1 MRRVASTILLGV
13 IAACPAASD
22 QDRFLDEAA
31 PVLERRCLAPA
42 CHGVAPGAIDDGEV
56 IDRRFFFVDVDG
68 QGRIRDAAAAYANV
82 RARINTVEGAAWS
95 TLLRKPLA
103 LAEGGVAHAGGH
115 ALGRDSTD
123 WLALRAWIERET
135 DGGEGTPR
143 AELTPLEAQFADTV
157 LPVLRDR
164 GCMLARCH
172 GTAQFAGL
180 PLVPPMDGAGGAWSV
195 AEIRAN
201 HHSARANLAL
211 VGDPARSR
219 LLRKALPLDAGGI
232 SHRGGNDG
240 FFPAVG
246 GRAPLDDP
254 GAQAILAW
262 AAAERAALGAPAP
275 VAGVVFVR
283 GPIAPRTPLDLDAY
297 HPGSDVW
304 FYPGLTPGATPVNLT
319 AAAHPEGPVEIRDPA
334 VSHDGR
340 RVAFAMRR
348 GAAACFG
355 LWEIGVDGAGL
366 RQRTAPACTAGAR
379 ADDRWPTWGPGDHL
393 YFASTRAGH
402 RDETGRRAD
411 LELYRLDDAD
421 APVRLTFTP
430 TPELTPSFLATGEFR
445 GSLAFTTVR
454 QRATGP
460 RGAVFRFPPDHDRRA
475 HLQPEYH
482 PHHGQTAPAPLVLG
496 MRELPDGRDVATLLG
511 FDDRWQGGRLALLER
526 QFGPD
531 AATEAVTVNGFRHA
545 WTMLTPD
552 AGAAGVATDG
562 LWRDPAPLP
571 DGGLVV
577 AHAPG
582 PIDLDD
588 VGAAP
593 DTALTVAAIVDGRA
607 GPRLGAPTVLFDSPG
622 LADDQPAI
630 VVARPDEDDPH
641 GDVWD
646 DGATGLLRHS
656 GTAVNEAINRSLSP
670 VIARPMRTDFAAVRL
685 LAWPSWDAAPAV
697 DPAQIANGD
706 PASTWWSNGVHLPR
720 TPLDQH
726 ALAADGS
733 LLAAVPARTP
743 IQVQVL
749 DADGLAIGAQSQ
761 LWINVQGGEKFPQ
774 GTQPEHYPRLCA
786 GCHGSLDGDPGHA
799 LGPIDPDAITMA
811 SVTQAAYRRGDPRRP
826 LPAVRLGEGGAKD
839 FDFGRDLAPSL
850 ARSCAVVGCHAGAA
864 PVGGLDLT
872 PTPTAYYD
880 AAYEALQ
887 AWGAGSTGGKR
898 YVDERGA
905 SARGSFLMEKL
916 LGKELAAPRALDFRC
931 PPVGAP
937 VPPLDPD
944 VIAAFAQWI
953 DGGAVYRAPRVAVP

>member
-1 MRRVASTILLGV
+1 MHRLVWTSLLGAL
-13 IAACPAASD
+13 AACPAASGP
-22 QDRFLDEAA
+22 DRFLDEAA

-42 CHGVAPGAIDDGEV
+42 CHGVAPGAIDAGEV
-56 IDRRFFFVDVDG
+56 VDRRYFFVDVDG
-68 QGRIRDAAAAYANV
+68 QGRVRDPEAAYANV
-82 RARINTVEGAAWS
+82 VARINTVEGAAWS

-115 ALGRDSTD
+115 PLGRASAD
-123 WLALRAWIERET
+123 WLTLRAWVERESA
-135 DGGEGTPR
+135 GGEGEPR
-143 AELTPLEAQFADTV
+143 AALTPLQTQFADTV

-172 GTAQFAGL
+172 GTSQFGGL
-180 PLVPPMDGAGGAWSV
+180 PLVPPMDGAGGAFSV

-211 VGDPARSR
+211 VGDAARSR

-232 SHRGGNDG
+232 PHRGGNDG

-246 GRAPLDDP
+246 GRAPIDDP

-262 AAAERAALGAPAP
+262 AGAERAALGAPAD
-275 VAGVVFVR
+275 VQGVVFVR
-283 GPIAPRTPLDLDAY
+283 GPIAPRAPLDLDAY
-297 HPGSDVW
+297 RPGSDVW
-304 FYPGLTPGATPVNLT
+304 LYPGLTPGATPVNLT
-319 AAAHPEGPVEIRDPA
+319 AAVHAGPVEIRDPA

-348 GAAACFG
+348 SVDDCFA
-355 LWEIGVDGAGL
+355 LWEIGLDGAGA
-366 RQRTAPACTAGAR
+366 RQRTTPPCVATHR
-379 ADDRWPTWGPGDHL
+379 SHDRWPAWGPGDQL

-411 LELYRLDDAD
+411 VELYRLDHAEQ
-421 APVRLTFTP
+421 PVRLTFTP

-454 QRATGP
+454 QLASGP
-460 RGAVFRFPPDHDRRA
+460 RGAVFRFPPDHDRGA

-496 MRELPDGRDVATLLG
+496 LRELPDGRDVAMLLG
-511 FDDRWQGGRLALLER
+511 FDDRWQGGRLAVVER

-531 AATEAVTVNGFRHA
+531 AATEAVTIDGFRHA
-545 WTMLTPD
+545 WTVVTPE
-552 AGAAGVATDG
+552 AGAAGAPLDG

-588 VGAAP
+588 PTAAP
-593 DTALTVAAIVDGRA
+593 DTALTLTAIIDARG

-641 GDVWD
+641 PDAWD
-646 DGATGLLRHS
+646 DAATGLLRHS
-656 GTAVNEAINRSLSP
+656 GVAANEAINRALSP
-670 VIARPMRTDFAAVRL
+670 VIARPMRADAAAVRL
-685 LAWPSWDAAPAV
+685 LAWPTWDDVPAV
-697 DPAQIANGD
+697 DPALIANGD

-733 LLAAVPARTP
+733 IVAAVPARTP
-743 IQVQVL
+743 LQLQVL
-749 DADGLAIGAQSQ
+749 DADGLAIGAPSR

-786 GCHGSLDGDPGHA
+786 GCHGALDGDPGHA
-799 LGPIDPDAITMA
+799 LGPIEPDAITMA

-826 LPAVRLGEGGAKD
+826 LPPVRLGEGGAKD

-850 ARSCAVVGCHAGAA
+850 ARSCAVEGCHAGAA

-887 AWGAGSTGGKR
+887 AWGPGSTGGKR

-905 SARGSFLMEKL
+905 SARGSYLIEKL

-931 PPVGAP
+931 PLPARRCRRSTP
-937 VPPLDPD
+937 T
-944 VIAAFAQWI
+944 
-953 DGGAVYRAPRVAVP
+953 

>member
-1 MRRVASTILLGV
+1 MLGV

-22 QDRFLDEAA
+22 QQRFVDEAG

-42 CHGVAPGAIDDGEV
+42 CHGVAPGAIDGGEV
-56 IDRRFFFVDVDG
+56 IDRRFFFVDVDA
-68 QGRIRDAAAAYANV
+68 QGRIRDADAAYANV
-82 RARINTVEGAAWS
+82 VARINTVEGAAWS

-115 ALGRDSTD
+115 PLERASAD
-123 WLALRAWIERET
+123 WQTLRAWVEREAA
-135 DGGEGTPR
+135 GGEGEPR
-143 AELTPLEAQFADTV
+143 TALTPLETQFADTV

-172 GTAQFAGL
+172 GTAQFGGL
-180 PLVPPMDGAGGAWSV
+180 PLVPPMDGAGGAFTV
-195 AEIRAN
+195 AEVRAN
-201 HHSARANLAL
+201 RHSARANLAL
-211 VGDPARSR
+211 VGDAARSR

-232 SHRGGNDG
+232 PHRGGNDG

-262 AAAERAALGAPAP
+262 AAAERAALGAPAE
-275 VAGVVFVR
+275 VQGVVFVR
-283 GPIAPRTPLDLDAY
+283 GPIAPRAPLDLDAY
-297 HPGSDVW
+297 RPGSDLW
-304 FYPGLTPGATPVNLT
+304 FYPGLTPGATPINLT
-319 AAAHPEGPVEIRDPA
+319 AAAHAGPVEIRDPA
-334 VSHDGR
+334 ISHDAR
-340 RVAFAMRR
+340 RIAFAMRDSAD
-348 GAAACFG
+348 GCFA

-366 RQRTAPACTAGAR
+366 RQRTTPPCTAGR
-379 ADDRWPTWGPGDHL
+379 RVHDRWPTWGPGDRL

-411 LELYRLDDAD
+411 LELYRLDDAEQ
-421 APVRLTFTP
+421 PERLTFTP

-454 QRATGP
+454 QLASGP

-482 PHHGQTAPAPLVLG
+482 PHHGQTAPAPLVVGL
-496 MRELPDGRDVATLLG
+496 RELPDGRDVATLLG
-511 FDDRWQGGRLALLER
+511 FDDRWEGGRLALLER

-531 AATEAVTVNGFRHA
+531 AATEAVTVDGFRHA
-545 WTMLTPD
+545 WTVLTPD
-552 AGAAGVATDG
+552 AAAAGAASDG

-582 PIDLDD
+582 PIDLDAPT
-588 VGAAP
+588 AAP
-593 DTALTVAAIVDGRA
+593 DTALAVVAVVDGRA
-607 GPRLGAPTVLFDSPG
+607 GPRLGPPTVLVDAPG

-630 VVARPDEDDPH
+630 VVAHPDEDDPH
-641 GDVWD
+641 PDVWD
-646 DGATGLLRHS
+646 DGPTGLLRHS
-656 GTAVNEAINRSLSP
+656 GTVVNEAINRSLSP
-670 VIARPMRTDFAAVRL
+670 VIARPMRTDVAAVRL
-685 LAWPSWDAAPAV
+685 LAWPTWDAAPAV
-697 DPAQIANGD
+697 DPAQIANHD

-720 TPLDQH
+720 TPLDAH

-733 LLAAVPARTP
+733 LLAAIPARTP
-743 IQVQVL
+743 IQLQVL
-749 DADGLAIGAQSQ
+749 DADGLAVGTQSR

-774 GTQPEHYPRLCA
+774 GTQPAHYGRLCA
-786 GCHGSLDGDPGHA
+786 GCHGAVDGDPGHA
-799 LGPIDPDAITMA
+799 LGPIDADAITMA
-811 SVTQAAYRRGDPRRP
+811 SVTQAAYLRGDPRRP
-826 LPAVRLGEGGAKD
+826 LAPVRLGEGGAKD

-850 ARSCAVVGCHAGAA
+850 ARSCAVAGCHAGAT

-905 SARGSFLMEKL
+905 SARGSYLIEKL
-916 LGKELAAPRALDFRC
+916 LGKELDAPRALDFRC
-931 PPVGAP
+931 PPVGAA

-953 DGGAVYRAPRVAVP
+953 DGGAVYRAPRVATP

>member
-1 MRRVASTILLGV
+1 MHRLVWTSLLGAL
-13 IAACPAASD
+13 AACPAASGP
-22 QDRFLDEAA
+22 DRFLDEVA

-42 CHGVAPGAIDDGEV
+42 CHGVAPGAIDAGEV
-56 IDRRFFFVDVDG
+56 VDRRYFFVDVDG
-68 QGRIRDAAAAYANV
+68 QGRVRDPEAAYANV
-82 RARINTVEGAAWS
+82 VARINTVEGAAWS

-115 ALGRDSTD
+115 PLGRASAD
-123 WLALRAWIERET
+123 WLTLRAWVERESA
-135 DGGEGTPR
+135 GGEGEPR
-143 AELTPLEAQFADTV
+143 AALTPLQTQFADTV

-172 GTAQFAGL
+172 GTSQFGGL
-180 PLVPPMDGAGGAWSV
+180 PLVPPMDGAGGAFSV

-211 VGDPARSR
+211 VGDAARSR

-232 SHRGGNDG
+232 PHRGGNDG

-246 GRAPLDDP
+246 GRAPIDDP

-262 AAAERAALGAPAP
+262 AGAERAALGAPAD
-275 VAGVVFVR
+275 VQGVVFVR
-283 GPIAPRTPLDLDAY
+283 GPIAPRAPLDLDAY
-297 HPGSDVW
+297 RPGSDVW
-304 FYPGLTPGATPVNLT
+304 LYPGLTPGATPVNLT
-319 AAAHPEGPVEIRDPA
+319 AAVHAGPVEIRDPA

-348 GAAACFG
+348 SVDDCFA
-355 LWEIGVDGAGL
+355 LWEIGLDGAGA
-366 RQRTAPACTAGAR
+366 RQRTTPPCVATHR
-379 ADDRWPTWGPGDHL
+379 SHDRWPAWGPGDQL

-411 LELYRLDDAD
+411 VELYRLDHAEQ
-421 APVRLTFTP
+421 PVRLTFTP

-454 QRATGP
+454 QLASGP
-460 RGAVFRFPPDHDRRA
+460 RGAVFRFPPDHDRGA

-496 MRELPDGRDVATLLG
+496 LRELPDGRDVAMLLG
-511 FDDRWQGGRLALLER
+511 FDDRWQGGRLAVVER

-531 AATEAVTVNGFRHA
+531 AATEAVTIDGFRHA
-545 WTMLTPD
+545 WTVVTPE
-552 AGAAGVATDG
+552 AGAAGAPLDG

-588 VGAAP
+588 PTAAP
-593 DTALTVAAIVDGRA
+593 DTALTLTAIIDARG

-641 GDVWD
+641 PDAWD
-646 DGATGLLRHS
+646 DAATGLLRHS
-656 GTAVNEAINRSLSP
+656 GVAANEAINRALSP
-670 VIARPMRTDFAAVRL
+670 VIARPMRADAAAVRL
-685 LAWPSWDAAPAV
+685 LAWPTWDDVPAV
-697 DPAQIANGD
+697 DPALIANGD

-733 LLAAVPARTP
+733 IVAAVPARTP
-743 IQVQVL
+743 LQLQVL
-749 DADGLAIGAQSQ
+749 DADGLAIGAPSR

-786 GCHGSLDGDPGHA
+786 GCHGALDGDPGHA
-799 LGPIDPDAITMA
+799 LGPIEPDAITMA

-826 LPAVRLGEGGAKD
+826 LPPVRLGEGGAKD

-850 ARSCAVVGCHAGAA
+850 ARSCAVEGCHAGAA

-887 AWGAGSTGGKR
+887 AWGPGSTGGKR

-905 SARGSFLMEKL
+905 SARGSYLIEKL

-931 PPVGAP
+931 PPAGAA

-953 DGGAVYRAPRVAVP
+953 DGGAVYRAPRVVVP

>member
-1 MRRVASTILLGV
+1 MHCLVWTSLLGAL
-13 IAACPAASD
+13 AACPAASGP
-22 QDRFLDEAA
+22 DRFLDEAA

-42 CHGVAPGAIDDGEV
+42 CHGVAPGAIDAGEV
-56 IDRRFFFVDVDG
+56 VDRRYFFVDVDG
-68 QGRIRDAAAAYANV
+68 QGRVRDPEAAYANV
-82 RARINTVEGAAWS
+82 VARINTVEGAAWS

-115 ALGRDSTD
+115 PLGRASAD
-123 WLALRAWIERET
+123 WLTLRAWVERESA
-135 DGGEGTPR
+135 GGEGEPR
-143 AELTPLEAQFADTV
+143 AALTPLQTQFADTV

-172 GTAQFAGL
+172 GTSQFGGL
-180 PLVPPMDGAGGAWSV
+180 PLVPPMDGAGGAFSV

-211 VGDPARSR
+211 VGDAARSR

-232 SHRGGNDG
+232 PHRGGNDG

-246 GRAPLDDP
+246 GRAPIDDP

-262 AAAERAALGAPAP
+262 AGAERAALGAPAD
-275 VAGVVFVR
+275 VQGVVFVR
-283 GPIAPRTPLDLDAY
+283 GPIAPRAPLDLDAY
-297 HPGSDVW
+297 RPGSDVW
-304 FYPGLTPGATPVNLT
+304 LYPGLTPGATPVNLT
-319 AAAHPEGPVEIRDPA
+319 AAVHAGPVEIRDPA

-348 GAAACFG
+348 SVDDCFA
-355 LWEIGVDGAGL
+355 LWEIGLDGAGA
-366 RQRTAPACTAGAR
+366 RQRTTPPCVATHR
-379 ADDRWPTWGPGDHL
+379 SHDRWPAWGPGDQL

-411 LELYRLDDAD
+411 VELYRLDHAEQ
-421 APVRLTFTP
+421 PVRLTFTP

-454 QRATGP
+454 QLASGP
-460 RGAVFRFPPDHDRRA
+460 RGAVFRFPPDHDRGA

-496 MRELPDGRDVATLLG
+496 LRELPDGRDVAMLLG
-511 FDDRWQGGRLALLER
+511 FDDRWQGGRLAVVER

-531 AATEAVTVNGFRHA
+531 AATEAVTIDGFRHA
-545 WTMLTPD
+545 WTVVTPE
-552 AGAAGVATDG
+552 AGAAGAPLDG

-588 VGAAP
+588 PTAAP
-593 DTALTVAAIVDGRA
+593 DTALTLTAIIDARG

-641 GDVWD
+641 PDAWD
-646 DGATGLLRHS
+646 DAATGLLRHS
-656 GTAVNEAINRSLSP
+656 GVAANEAINRALSP
-670 VIARPMRTDFAAVRL
+670 VIARPMRADAAAVRL
-685 LAWPSWDAAPAV
+685 LAWPTWDDVPAV
-697 DPAQIANGD
+697 DPALIANGD

-733 LLAAVPARTP
+733 IVAAVPARTP
-743 IQVQVL
+743 LQLQVL
-749 DADGLAIGAQSQ
+749 DADGLAIGAPSR

-786 GCHGSLDGDPGHA
+786 GCHGALDGDPGHA
-799 LGPIDPDAITMA
+799 LGPIEPDAITMA

-826 LPAVRLGEGGAKD
+826 LPPVRLGEGGAKD

-850 ARSCAVVGCHAGAA
+850 ARSCAVEGCHAGAA

-887 AWGAGSTGGKR
+887 AWGPGSTGGKR

-905 SARGSFLMEKL
+905 SARGSYLIEKL

-931 PPVGAP
+931 PPAGAA

-953 DGGAVYRAPRVAVP
+953 DGGAVYRAPRVVVP